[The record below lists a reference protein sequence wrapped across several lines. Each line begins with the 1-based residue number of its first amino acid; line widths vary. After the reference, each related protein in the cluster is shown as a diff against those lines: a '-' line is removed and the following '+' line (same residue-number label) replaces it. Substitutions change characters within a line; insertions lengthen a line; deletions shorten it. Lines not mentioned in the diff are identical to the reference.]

1 MEIVFY
7 NQHQNGDIILSRQG
21 VRWIVDHSPK
31 NVNFIYIHNKHP
43 ESVFVHNKIQH
54 AKPSVNIHCVDI
66 NTAEHFFKKNGANP
80 EALWVSTWLGS
91 INGTRVTIDADG
103 RERYLLP
110 NSDGHYIIGECYEVW
125 DNSETQM
132 MLCKQNI
139 DQINSFF
146 TLNFINFKIPYPEE
160 KDLLIKWNAKPSK
173 LQQVTELLNN
183 DFLLRV
189 LVCNSDTI
197 SQQRPNFIYE
207 EFLADTIKKNSNVA
221 FYFTDKKVDLQLPNV
236 FYINDVVSI
245 PNLNEIEYLSAFCDV
260 IVTSL
265 SGPGC
270 MIINDRVMND
280 PTKTLIYVCR
290 KIIGLIYDK
299 GQCEY
304 IQTENYDTENITSLI
319 SDSIR
324 KKLS

>member
-31 NVNFIYIHNKHP
+31 NVNFMYIHNKDP

-54 AKPSVNIHCVDI
+54 AKPSGNIHCVDI
-66 NTAEHFFKKNGANP
+66 NTAEHFFKKNGTNP

-91 INGTRVTIDADG
+91 INGTRVVIDPDG

-110 NSDGHYIIGECYEVW
+110 NSNGHYIIGECYEVW
-125 DNSETQM
+125 DNLETQM

-139 DQINSFF
+139 DQINSFL
-146 TLNFINFKIPYPEE
+146 TLNFVNYKIPYPEE

-173 LQQVTELLNN
+173 IQQALELLNN
-183 DFLLRV
+183 GFILRV
-189 LVCNSDTI
+189 LICNSDTI
-197 SQQRPNFIYE
+197 SQQRTNFIYE
-207 EFLADTIKKNSNVA
+207 EFLADTIRKNSNVA
-221 FYFTDKKVDLQLPNV
+221 FYFTDKKVDLKLPNV
-236 FYINDVVSI
+236 FYINDVVPI

-304 IQTENYDTENITSLI
+304 IQTENYDTDNIKSII
-319 SDSIR
+319 SESIR
-324 KKLS
+324 KKLQ

>member
-21 VRWIVDHSPK
+21 VRWIIDHSPK
-31 NVNFIYIHNKHP
+31 NMNFIYIHNKNP
-43 ESVFVHNKIQH
+43 ESVYVHDRIQH
-54 AKPSVNIHCVDI
+54 VKPSMNIHCVDI
-66 NTAEHFFKKNGANP
+66 DRAEHFFKQNGANP

-91 INGTRVTIDADG
+91 IKGTRAVIDSDG

-110 NSDGHYIIGECYEVW
+110 NSKGQYIIGECYESW
-125 DNSETQM
+125 DNLETQM
-132 MLCKQNI
+132 MLCKQSV
-139 DQINSFF
+139 DQINSFLS
-146 TLNFINFKIPYPEE
+146 LNFVNFKIPYPEE
-160 KDLLIKWNAKPSK
+160 KDLLIKWNSNPPK
-173 LQQVTELLNN
+173 LDQVKELLDNN
-183 DFLLRV
+183 FKLRLLI
-189 LVCNSDTI
+189 CNSDTI
-197 SQQRPNFIYE
+197 SQQRPNFVYE
-207 EFLADTIKKNSNVA
+207 EFLAETVKENSNVA

-270 MIINDRVMND
+270 MIINDKVMSD
-280 PTKTLIYVCR
+280 PNKTLIYICR

-304 IQTENYDTENITSLI
+304 VQTENYDIQNIKSIIGDT
-319 SDSIR
+319 IR
-324 KKLS
+324 KKLL